1 MAEMNQFVLK
11 IITPDR
17 VFYEDTVEM
26 VEFNTIEG
34 EVGIYAKHVPTTMI
48 IAPGILTITK
58 DGATKDAALHAGFAE
73 VLTDQVT
80 IMAEVVEWPEEIDVE
95 RAEAARERAENRLK
109 EKADGLDSVRAEA
122 ALARSIARI
131 HVVK

>member
-1 MAEMNQFVLK
+1 MAEMNQFTLK

-17 VFYEDTVEM
+17 LFYEDTVEM

-58 DGATKDAALHAGFAE
+58 AGEPKNAALHAGFAE
-73 VLTDQVT
+73 VLPDQVT
-80 IMAEVVEWPEEIDVE
+80 IMAEIVEWPEEIDVS
-95 RAEAARERAENRLK
+95 RAEAAKERAQARIS
-109 EKADGLDSVRAEA
+109 EKADGTDMVRAEA
-122 ALARSIARI
+122 ALRRSLARI
-131 HVVK
+131 NAVK